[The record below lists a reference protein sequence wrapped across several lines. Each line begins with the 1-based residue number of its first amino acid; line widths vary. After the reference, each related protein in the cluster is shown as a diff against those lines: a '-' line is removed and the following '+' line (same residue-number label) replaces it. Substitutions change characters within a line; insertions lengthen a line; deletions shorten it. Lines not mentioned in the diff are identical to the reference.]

1 MDVKTESV
9 LVQNLCVPCGCRCR
23 YCLLSWDGTPV
34 GVGWERSLAFF
45 RRFRDRLRAA
55 RPEIP
60 VQFAFGYAMEHP
72 DLPAALAQLR
82 ELGSP
87 HNEYFQCDGM
97 RLRNPEECREL
108 AALLAREGIKKLNFT
123 LYGLED
129 YHDRFAARAGDF
141 AAILR
146 MMAVAGEA
154 GLSVSCGIPLT
165 LESLPQI
172 SELVE
177 LLQSRK
183 FVKRV
188 FLFVP
193 HEEGRGKQIAPIRV
207 TTSALLELP
216 QPLQELLNRKIFRPE
231 GEWLTTGAFVPE
243 TRRSLLLSLRE
254 DNIERLERMEPLALL
269 RALEA
274 LDEQYYAAFPSFE
287 ALAERYG
294 DPAGEKLYR
303 QRDLFAHYRSRYA
316 AEFGIHPYDVTDERQ
331 SGSRRY

>member
-23 YCLLSWDGTPV
+23 YCLLSWDGAPV
-34 GVGWERSLAFF
+34 GVDWERSLAFF
-45 RRFRDRLRAA
+45 RRFRAGIRAA
-55 RPEIP
+55 RLELP
-60 VQFAFGYAMEHP
+60 VEFAFGYAMEHP
-72 DLPAALAQLR
+72 DLPTALTQLR

-87 HNEYFQCDGM
+87 HKEFFQCDGM

-146 MMAVAGEA
+146 MMAAAGEA

-172 SELVE
+172 PELVA

-183 FVKRV
+183 LASRI

-193 HEEGRGKQIAPIRV
+193 HEEGRGKLIAPIRV
-207 TTSALLELP
+207 TASALSELP
-216 QPLQELLNRKIFRPE
+216 QPLQVLLNRKIFRPE

-269 RALEA
+269 RELES
-274 LDEQYYAAFPSFE
+274 LDDQYYGAFPSLDE
-287 ALAERYG
+287 LAKRYG